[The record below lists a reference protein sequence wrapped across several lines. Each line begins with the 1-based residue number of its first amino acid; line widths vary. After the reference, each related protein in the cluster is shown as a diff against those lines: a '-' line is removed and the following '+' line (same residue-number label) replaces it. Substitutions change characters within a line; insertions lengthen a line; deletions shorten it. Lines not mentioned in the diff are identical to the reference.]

1 MTQVLVAEDVA
12 AISLSLEDA
21 LIEADYS
28 VAGPFNSCVAAH
40 EWLEM
45 HTPDLALLDLRL
57 SDGPCIEVA
66 RLLRGRGVPT
76 LIFSGDTSPMSLP
89 PDLRDLPWLG
99 KPVSFDDLIA
109 ALQSLEMPAPPN
121 LAFGPSH

>member
-1 MTQVLVAEDVA
+1 MTQVLVAEDMA

-21 LIEADYS
+21 LVESGYT
-28 VAGPFNSCVAAH
+28 VAGPFNSGAAALG
-40 EWLEM
+40 WLET

-57 SDGPCIEVA
+57 SDGPCIGVA

-76 LIFSGDTSPMSLP
+76 LIFSGETSPMSLP

-99 KPVSFDDLIA
+99 KPVSFDNLIA
-109 ALQSLEMPAPPN
+109 ALHSLETTTQSGK
-121 LAFGPSH
+121 AFKGPE